1 MSGRRV
7 EWRVSGGV
15 GSEWEEMGWGVSGGV
30 ESEWE
35 EVGSEWEGVGWG
47 VGGRRV
53 CGGLGGRRE

>member
-1 MSGRRV
+1 
-7 EWRVSGGV
+7 
-15 GSEWEEMGWGVSGGV
+15 MGWGVSGGV